1 MNMPLKNRYWIG
13 IFVLTLL
20 GCTKNEAVE
29 KQSFLISHE
38 SLVVDVIAIED
49 VVNDEPIIV
58 VGHSIENENQIND
71 QNEAHQELLEAD
83 YQYVT
88 AFYRE
93 QKGQLLELKAVQN
106 HFPTILEDQ
115 FGNQYDVFGDAIVGP
130 NAGKKLTPVNSGIG
144 YWFAFASA
152 FPGIGVNGH
161 SEPDLDVSI
170 DFESIQL
177 PNAHICTGA
186 GFDRIH
192 ALNDPSF
199 VPRAAINTSALSF
212 LSDDDQI
219 VGVALNG
226 EYKAYPLDILNYH
239 EIVNDEIG
247 GVRVAISYCPL
258 TGTAK
263 VWENQIGYGDFG
275 VSGQLYNSNLLLF
288 DRRSES
294 RWWQLAGMAI
304 IGEQKG
310 IKLIVIPH
318 IEATW
323 KDWAKHFPDTKVLS
337 GNTENGYPY
346 DVFLYGNYP
355 EDHDAILVPVAN
367 YSEDLIRAKERVF
380 AVIIGNAAKVY
391 LATDFL

>member
-1 MNMPLKNRYWIG
+1 MYLKKRYWIG
-13 IFVLTLL
+13 VFILTFL
-20 GCTKNEAVE
+20 GCTKIETVE
-29 KQSFLISHE
+29 KQGFFIQGE
-38 SLVVDVIAIED
+38 SLVADVIAIED
-49 VVNDEPIIV
+49 VVNEEPIIV

-71 QNEAHQELLEAD
+71 QNEAQPELLEVD
-83 YQYVT
+83 YQFIT

-93 QKGQLLELKAVQN
+93 LHGQLLELTTVLDN
-106 HFPTILEDQ
+106 FPVILKDQ
-115 FGNQYDVFGDAIVGP
+115 LGNQYDVFGHAIAGP
-130 NAGKKLTPVNSGIG
+130 NKGEKLEPVNSGIG

-152 FPGIGVNGH
+152 FPGIGINGN
-161 SEPDLDVSI
+161 SEPDLDLSI
-170 DFESIQL
+170 DFESIQI
-177 PNAHICTGA
+177 PNADISTGA

-192 ALNDPSF
+192 ALNNPSF

-247 GVRVAISYCPL
+247 GVRVVISYCPL

-310 IKLIVIPH
+310 DKLKVIPH
-318 IEATW
+318 IEASW
-323 KDWAKHFPDTKVLS
+323 KDWAKYFPDTKVLS
-337 GNTENGYPY
+337 GDTEKGYPY
-346 DVFLYGNYP
+346 DVFLYGNYA

-367 YSEDLIRAKERVF
+367 YSQDLIRAKERVF
-380 AVIIGNAAKVY
+380 AVIIGNIAKVY
-391 LATDFL
+391 LARDFL